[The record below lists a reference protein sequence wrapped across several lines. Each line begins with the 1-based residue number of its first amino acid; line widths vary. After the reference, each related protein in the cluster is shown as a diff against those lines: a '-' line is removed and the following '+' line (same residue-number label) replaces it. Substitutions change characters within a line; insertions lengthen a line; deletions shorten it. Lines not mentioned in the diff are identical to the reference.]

1 MVSTSLPSV
10 ETYHARQLDALGDLT
25 RRALL
30 ERLRPGPLPV
40 GELARNLPVSRPA
53 VSQHLRVL
61 KQAQLVRDE
70 AVGTRRYYRLDPRGF
85 AALRLYFDSFWGDA
99 LEAFKAK
106 IDET

>member
-1 MVSTSLPSV
+1 M
-10 ETYHARQLDALGDLT
+10 QLDALGDVT

-30 ERLRPGPLPV
+30 ERLRNGPLAV
-40 GELARNLPVSRPA
+40 GELARDLPVSRPA

-70 AVGTRRYYRLDPRGF
+70 AVGTRRFYQLDPRGF
-85 AALRLYFDSFWGDA
+85 AAVRSYFDSFWGDA

-106 IDET
+106 VEEE